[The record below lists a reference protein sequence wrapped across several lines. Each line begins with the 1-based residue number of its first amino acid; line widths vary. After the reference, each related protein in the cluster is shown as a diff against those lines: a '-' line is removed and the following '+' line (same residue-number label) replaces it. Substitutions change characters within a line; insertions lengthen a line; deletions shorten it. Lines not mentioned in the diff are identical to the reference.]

1 MGKCT
6 SSQQLFSDS
15 TADRETDKYRLI
27 LLSKVII
34 ILLTD
39 AAISI
44 RAVLQPRN
52 FAYICSRRPPE
63 WRNGRRAGPILCCGL
78 GRPQTPCGLP
88 PFRIFPLRFKIHG
101 SAGSLVRTSS
111 SAVAAGIR
119 KICIFAAVA
128 RPSGGMVDALDSKS
142 CVLKRRVGSIPTSGT
157 NKAKLYSLAFFYW
170 PIEAPIAR
178 SRSRASSGSVPSG
191 LGPMLSRR
199 LAPIS
204 FTCLR

>member
-1 MGKCT
+1 M
-6 SSQQLFSDS
+6 
-15 TADRETDKYRLI
+15 
-27 LLSKVII
+27 
-34 ILLTD
+34 
-39 AAISI
+39 
-44 RAVLQPRN
+44 LQPRN
-52 FAYICSRRPPE
+52 FAYICSHRLPE
-63 WRNGRRAGPILCCGL
+63 WRNGRRAGPILCWGL

-157 NKAKLYSLAFFYW
+157 KKARLYGLAFFILSSRLLW
-170 PIEAPIAR
+170 RGAAPGLLREAFRPA
-178 SRSRASSGSVPSG
+178 SG
-191 LGPMLSRR
+191 LCSAEGLHPSHSH
-199 LAPIS
+199 A
-204 FTCLR
+204 